1 MAMGLHDVVELEE
14 EPAVNFSQLMN
25 PLNVVVLYKHGVG
38 NGKQPRVGWNTK
50 CLVEIIRTD
59 VRVEARI
66 IWSNLTNSFL

>member
-14 EPAVNFSQLMN
+14 EPAINFSQLMN
-25 PLNVVVLYKHGVG
+25 SLHVVVLNKHGVG
-38 NGKQPRVGWNTK
+38 NRKQPRVGWNTK